1 MIIYKIHHIM
11 KASRFIVAAAAALW
25 ALAACNQVDEPKQ
38 EDPEKEDPKQEQ
50 EKPEAPQ
57 IQLAKSEVVLFS
69 DGAAVEIAYMIDNP
83 VEGRKLSVT
92 NDAEWLTVGTSKA
105 RVLTFSA
112 ELNETGEVRETQ
124 VVLSYEGAEDVTV
137 DVSQDFFVS
146 PLKVSVS
153 GVTATS
159 VTFSIVTSDPELTWI
174 PMVTYKESFEYFE
187 SDDELFQNDLEYFAY
202 LADIQDMTRAEFL
215 EMMTAAGSMENV
227 TFDGLQPSMN
237 YVLYAYGVTTE
248 GRRTTDI
255 VSAPFTTDDPYEG
268 DITFSF
274 TAEENDY
281 ILDYTITPSHTGVP
295 YYYGIE
301 TWDTLEQWKVKHG
314 GSLRDAIQ
322 AEEIDSSI
330 NELVDLGMISGPEAY
345 YLIYNESDVM
355 DWGYFELKADTKYV
369 IYAVKW
375 DEQCRLTGPVSTYE
389 HTSQPVSQ
397 SDNQLTLSVENITQ
411 SSAEAVVT
419 ATTDDPYVVIPVK
432 KSEIEGMSD
441 EEAVVY
447 VTTKYDYIIG
457 EYTFTGNITKH
468 FSRMRPDTEYIILA
482 FGYKAGVMTT
492 SELDKVDFVTLSAGN
507 PADCT
512 FEFKCD
518 PDVDFAFVEVIPS
531 DKGQFYHWLVYPS
544 YYTAQDVKD
553 FINLTIEHN
562 YEGEVA
568 TFSSWELSLG
578 DDSANAWDLYPATE
592 YKVGAVVMDY
602 DTGEFLSEVSF
613 SEPFT
618 TLEKVYADITFNFE
632 YGPYY
637 DLGELVKAG
646 QNQYAQLLTEGNA
659 LMPIKLTVD
668 GKCSAF
674 YYDIYQNDLM
684 DTETYPDE
692 IFYAGLEYGCT
703 YNSSIFVV
711 KYDTPTTLV
720 AMAYDYDG
728 NVTKLYREVLFFT
741 QDGASPVKEFI
752 DSQKKSGKSVEVKSA
767 PAYAE
772 VKVASKKL
780 PEDRL
785 AQPDMQYK
793 HEQAMEKVNAL
804 RREKLQEDLKAAAAR
819 KAKFIAR

>member
-1 MIIYKIHHIM
+1 M
-11 KASRFIVAAAAALW
+11 KVSRFIVAAAAALW
-25 ALAACNQVDEPKQ
+25 TLAACNQVEEPKQ
-38 EDPEKEDPKQEQ
+38 EE
-50 EKPEAPQ
+50 PEAPQ
-57 IQLAKSEVVLFS
+57 IQVARSEVLLLS
-69 DGAAVEIAYMIDNP
+69 DGASVEVAYMIENP
-83 VEGRKLSVT
+83 VDGQKISVS
-92 NDAEWLTVGTSKA
+92 NDAEWLTVGTNKA

-112 ELNETGEVRETQ
+112 GVNETGQVRQTQ
-124 VVLSYEGAEDVTV
+124 VLLSYEGAEDVTI
-137 DVSQDFFVS
+137 DVSQEFFVS

-187 SDDELFQNDLEYFAY
+187 SDDELFRNDLEYFDY

-215 EMMTAAGSMENV
+215 DMMTAAGSMENV
-227 TFDGLQPSMN
+227 TFDGLQPSVD
-237 YVLYAYGVTTE
+237 YVLYAYGVTNE
-248 GRRTTDI
+248 GRRTTEI
-255 VSAPFTTDDPYEG
+255 VSAPFTTEPPYEG

-274 TAEENDY
+274 TAEEVDY
-281 ILDYTITPSHTGVP
+281 VLNYTITPSHTGVP

-301 TWDTLEQWKVKHG
+301 TWDTIEQWKVKHG
-314 GSLRDAIQ
+314 GSLIEAIQ
-322 AEEIDSSI
+322 AEEIDSSV
-330 NELVDLGMISGPEAY
+330 NELLDLGMISGPEDY

-389 HTSQPVSQ
+389 HTSQPVSA
-397 SDNQLTLSVENITQ
+397 SDNQITLSVENITQ
-411 SSAEAVVT
+411 SSADAVTTV
-419 ATTDDPYVVIPVK
+419 TTDDPYVVMPVR
-432 KSEIEGMSD
+432 KSEIEGMTD
-441 EEAVVY
+441 EEIFVY
-447 VTTKYDYIIG
+447 VTTKYDYLLG
-457 EYTFTGNITKH
+457 EYTLTGNNTKT
-468 FSRMRPDTEYIILA
+468 FSRMRPDTEYTLMA

-492 SELDKVDFVTLSAGN
+492 SELDKVDFVTLPAGN

-518 PDVDFAFVEVIPS
+518 PDVDFAFIEVIPS

-544 YYTAQDVKD
+544 SYTTQDVKD
-553 FINLTIEHN
+553 FISLTIQHA
-562 YEGEVA
+562 YEGDVA
-568 TFSSWELSLG
+568 TFASWELSLG

-613 SEPFT
+613 SQPFT

-632 YGPYY
+632 YGAYY

-646 QNQYAQLLTEGNA
+646 QEQYSPLLSDGNA

-674 YYDIYQNDLM
+674 YFDIYQNDLM
-684 DTETYPDE
+684 DEETYPDE

-711 KYDTPTTLV
+711 NYDVPMTLV

-728 NVTKLYREVLFFT
+728 NVTKLYRDLLFFT
-741 QDGASPVKEFI
+741 KDGASPVKEFI
-752 DSQKKSGKSVEVKSA
+752 DSQKKPGKSVEVKSS
-767 PAYAE
+767 PASA
-772 VKVASKKL
+772 KMNVASKRL

-785 AQPDMQYK
+785 TQSQIQLK
-793 HEQAMEKVNAL
+793 HDQAMEKVETL
-804 RREKLQEDLKAAAAR
+804 RREKLQKDLAEAAAR
-819 KAKFIAR
+819 KSKFIAR

>member
-1 MIIYKIHHIM
+1 MIIYKIHHTM

-69 DGAAVEIAYMIDNP
+69 DGAAVEIAYMIENP
-83 VEGRKLSVT
+83 VEGQKLSVT

-255 VSAPFTTDDPYEG
+255 VFAPFTTDDPYEG

-322 AEEIDSSI
+322 VEEIDSSI

-369 IYAVKW
+369 IFAVKW

-468 FSRMRPDTEYIILA
+468 FSRMRPDTEYVILA

-728 NVTKLYREVLFFT
+728 NVTRLYREVLFFT

-780 PEDRL
+780 PENRL
-785 AQPDMQYK
+785 AQPDMQDK

-804 RREKLQEDLKAAAAR
+804 RREKLQKDFKAVAAR

>member
-1 MIIYKIHHIM
+1 MKI
-11 KASRFIVAAAAALW
+11 SRYILAIAAAIW
-25 ALAACNQVDEPKQ
+25 SLAACKEVQEPQQEEPEVLVPEIQV
-38 EDPEKEDPKQEQ
+38 
-50 EKPEAPQ
+50 
-57 IQLAKSEVVLFS
+57 AKSEVSLLS
-69 DGAAVEIAYMIDNP
+69 DGTSVEVAYLINNP
-83 VEGRKLSVT
+83 VEGQKLSVV
-92 NDAEWLTVGTSKA
+92 NDAEWLTVGTNKA

-112 ELNETGEVRETQ
+112 EINETGEVREAQ
-124 VVLSYEGAEDVTV
+124 VVLSYEGAEDVTIE
-137 DVSQDFFVS
+137 VSQEFFIN
-146 PLKVSVS
+146 PLTVTVS

-159 VTFSIVTSDPELTWI
+159 VTFSIVTSEPDLTWI

-187 SDDELFQNDLEYFAY
+187 SDDELFRNDLEYFDY
-202 LADIQDMTRAEFL
+202 LADIQDMTRVEFL
-215 EMMTAAGSMENV
+215 EMMTAMGSMENV
-227 TFDGLQPSMN
+227 TFDGLQPSVD

-255 VSAPFTTDDPYEG
+255 VSAPFTTEPPYEG

-274 TAEENDY
+274 TAEEVDY
-281 ILDYTITPSHTGVP
+281 ILNYTITPSHTGVP

-301 TWDTLEQWKVKHG
+301 TWETLEQWKVKHG
-314 GSLRDAIQ
+314 GNLRDAIQ
-322 AEEIDSSI
+322 AEEIDSAV
-330 NELVDLGMISGPEAY
+330 NELLDLDMISGPEDY

-355 DWGYFELKADTKYV
+355 DWGYFELKADTRYV

-389 HTSQPVSQ
+389 HTSQSVSA
-397 SDNQLTLSVENITQ
+397 SDNQITLSVENVTQ
-411 SSAEAVVT
+411 SSADAVTTV
-419 ATTDDPYVVIPVK
+419 TTDDPYVVMPVR
-432 KSEIEGMSD
+432 KSEIEGMTD
-441 EEAVVY
+441 EEIFVY
-447 VTTKYDYIIG
+447 LTTKYDYIVS
-457 EYTFTGNITKH
+457 EYTFTGNLSKT
-468 FSRMRPDTEYIILA
+468 FSRMRPDCEYTIVA

-492 SELDKVDFVTLSAGN
+492 PELDRVDFMTLPAGD

-512 FEFKCD
+512 FEFNCE
-518 PDVDFAFVEVIPS
+518 PDVDFAFIEVTPS
-531 DKGQFYHWLVYPS
+531 DKGQFYHWLVYPADF
-544 YYTAQDVKD
+544 TAEDVK
-553 FINLTIEHN
+553 NYLNYTIEYY
-562 YEGEVA
+562 YEGDVA

-592 YKVGAVVMDY
+592 YKVGAVIMDY
-602 DTGEFLSEVSF
+602 DTAEFLSEVVF

-618 TLEKVYADITFNFE
+618 TLEKTYADLKFNFE

-646 QNQYAQLLTEGNA
+646 QEQYAPLLTEGNA
-659 LMPIKLTVD
+659 LMPVKLTVD

-692 IFYAGLEYGCT
+692 IFYPGLEYGCT

-711 KYDTPTTLV
+711 KYDTPMTLV

-728 NVTKLYREVLFFT
+728 NVTQLYRDVLFFT
-741 QDGASPVKEFI
+741 QDGASPVKDFI
-752 DSQKKSGKSVEVKSA
+752 DSQKKPGKSVEVKSA
-767 PAYAE
+767 PASE
-772 VKVASKKL
+772 EIKVASKKL
-780 PEDRL
+780 PENRL
-785 AQPDMQYK
+785 SQPQIQDK

>member
-1 MIIYKIHHIM
+1 M
-11 KASRFIVAAAAALW
+11 KVSRFILAAAAALW
-25 ALAACNQVDEPKQ
+25 TLAACNQVEEPKQ

-50 EKPEAPQ
+50 ETPAAPQ
-57 IQLAKSEVVLFS
+57 IQLAKSEVVLMS

-83 VEGRKLSVT
+83 VEGQKLSVT
-92 NDAEWLTVGTSKA
+92 NEAEWLTVGTNKA

-112 ELNETGEVRETQ
+112 GVNETGEVRETQ

-137 DVSQDFFVS
+137 EVSQEFFVS

-187 SDDELFQNDLEYFAY
+187 TDDELFQNDLEYFDY

-227 TFDGLQPSMN
+227 TFDGLQPSVN

-268 DITFSF
+268 DITFTF

-301 TWDTLEQWKVKHG
+301 AWDTLEQWKVKHG

-322 AEEIDSSI
+322 AEEIDSAV
-330 NELVDLGMISGPEAY
+330 NELLDLGMISGPEDY

-397 SDNQLTLSVENITQ
+397 SDNQLTLAVENIIQ
-411 SSAEAVVT
+411 SSADAVVT
-419 ATTDDPYVVIPVK
+419 VTTDDPYVVMPVR

-447 VTTKYDYIIG
+447 VTTKYDYIVS
-457 EYTFTGNITKH
+457 EYTFTGNISKN
-468 FSRMRPDTEYIILA
+468 FSRMRPDTEYTILA

-492 SELDKVDFVTLSAGN
+492 SELDKVDFVTLPAGN

-518 PDVDFAFVEVIPS
+518 PDVDFAFVEVTPS

-544 YYTAQDVKD
+544 NYTAQDVKD
-553 FINLTIEHN
+553 YINLTIEYY
-562 YEGEVA
+562 YEGDVA

-602 DTGEFLSEVSF
+602 DTGEFLSDVSF

-646 QNQYAQLLTEGNA
+646 QEQYAALLTDGNA

-674 YYDIYQNDLM
+674 YFDIYQNDLM
-684 DTETYPDE
+684 DEETYPDE
-692 IFYAGLEYGCT
+692 LFYAGLEYGCT

-711 KYDTPTTLV
+711 KYDTPMTLV

-728 NVTKLYREVLFFT
+728 NVTKLYRDVLFFT

-752 DSQKKSGKSVEVKSA
+752 DSQKKPGKSVEVKSA
-767 PAYAE
+767 PASAE
-772 VKVASKKL
+772 LKVASKKL
-780 PEDRL
+780 PENRL
-785 AQPDMQYK
+785 SQPQIQDK